1 MIRFAC
7 GALFWGKGRDRGD
20 GKGKDFVF
28 CFFLESLEEVVS
40 PLPGKK
46 EEWEGN
52 REIYME
58 KNIWRGKMLL
68 CVGGRRRN
76 DRKVWSWV
84 WR

>member
-1 MIRFAC
+1 MVHYFGEKAETR
-7 GALFWGKGRDRGD
+7 GMGKGRILC
-20 GKGKDFVF
+20 FA
-28 CFFLESLEEVVS
+28 FFLASLEEVVS

-52 REIYME
+52 REICME
-58 KNIWRGKMLL
+58 KNIWRGKRLL

-84 WR
+84 

>member
-1 MIRFAC
+1 MVHYFGEKAET
-7 GALFWGKGRDRGD
+7 GGMGKGRC
-20 GKGKDFVF
+20 FLF

-52 REIYME
+52 REICME
-58 KNIWRGKMLL
+58 KNIWRGKRLL

-84 WR
+84 

>member
-1 MIRFAC
+1 MSQKAFFAMIRFAC

-46 EEWEGN
+46 EEW
-52 REIYME
+52 
-58 KNIWRGKMLL
+58 
-68 CVGGRRRN
+68 
-76 DRKVWSWV
+76 
-84 WR
+84 